1 MERVIPSPGPLRL
14 ELRYRTRLP
23 KGAAMAKEVEFKL
36 EVPPAKLKAAA
47 RAAGLDRLASKPP
60 RTDRLVWGGLRKSAS
75 I

>member
-1 MERVIPSPGPLRL
+1 
-14 ELRYRTRLP
+14 
-23 KGAAMAKEVEFKL
+23 MAKEVEFKL